1 MQQILSFSRRQ
12 PTERKLIALGPV
24 VDESVRLLRTTLPS
38 RIALDVYCE
47 PNVPAVLANANQI
60 EQALINLVNNAVFAM
75 RGASGRVLIR
85 LDTVMLDAPLAQAH
99 PALLAIHIMRPGRT
113 VRLSVNDDGLGM
125 DAATLGRI
133 FEPFFTTKAVDE
145 GTGLG
150 LSVVHGIVQAHE
162 GAVEVESQPGKG
174 STFTLYL
181 PISVDTHSDPR
192 PPDQS
197 AVNIAPISAASG
209 GQHILYV
216 DDDESLV
223 FLVQRLLERRGYRI
237 SGYTN
242 QREALEVLRVDPA
255 AFDLVVTDYNMPGM
269 SGLDVAREVR
279 VIRADLPVAVASGFI
294 DETLRAQAEGA
305 GVQELIFK
313 ANAVEDLCDAF
324 VRLAQTV
331 GQESKGGQ

>member
-1 MQQILSFSRRQ
+1 M
-12 PTERKLIALGPV
+12 
-24 VDESVRLLRTTLPS
+24 
-38 RIALDVYCE
+38 
-47 PNVPAVLANANQI
+47 
-60 EQALINLVNNAVFAM
+60 
-75 RGASGRVLIR
+75 
-85 LDTVMLDAPLAQAH
+85 
-99 PALLAIHIMRPGRT
+99 
-113 VRLSVNDDGLGM
+113 
-125 DAATLGRI
+125 
-133 FEPFFTTKAVDE
+133 DE

-162 GAVEVESQPGKG
+162 GAVQVESQPGKG

-181 PISVDTHSDPR
+181 PIGAETYSAPL
-192 PPDQS
+192 PPDES
-197 AVNIAPISAASG
+197 IVNIAPLPTASG
-209 GQHILYV
+209 GQRILYI

-223 FLVQRLLERRGYRI
+223 FLVHRLLERRGYRI
-237 SGYTN
+237 VGYTN
-242 QREALEVLRVDPA
+242 QREAIEALRVDPA

-279 VIRADLPVAVASGFI
+279 AIRADLPVAVASGFI

-331 GQESKGGQ
+331 GDPDAKRGLGG